1 MRTEYILIAV
11 AVSAVITFGLRA
23 FPFVLFGGSRKMPE
37 TIVKLG
43 KVLPA
48 TIMAVLI
55 VYCVKDSLDNV
66 IGIGIPKLIAVLMVA
81 GSYKWKHNTFVSIAV
96 GTLMYMILLRIFT

>member
-48 TIMAVLI
+48 TIMSVLI
-55 VYCVKDSLDNV
+55 VYCVKDSMENV
-66 IGIGIPKLIAVLMVA
+66 VGIGIPKAIAVLVVA
-81 GSYKWKHNTFVSIAV
+81 GSYKWKHNTFVSIAL
-96 GTLMYMILLRIFT
+96 GTLVYMVLLRIF

>member
-1 MRTEYILIAV
+1 MRTEYIFVAV
-11 AVSAVITFGLRA
+11 VVSAVITFGLRA
-23 FPFVLFGGSRKMPE
+23 FPFALFGGSRKMPE
-37 TIVKLG
+37 MIVKLG

-66 IGIGIPKLIAVLMVA
+66 IGIGIPKLIAILTVA

-96 GTLMYMILLRIFT
+96 GTLLYMILLRVF